1 MPYLM
6 CRRIYFFTAAGGG
19 VRGKGVGTD
28 HDTMTEGGVIIGE
41 CHVSTDIFMLV
52 GDMITE
58 LISGEVI
65 SGNIKEYLKEKCN
78 AIGVDGKETSTGKGK
93 TPGVS
98 RDYKNGIPK
107 EAYINHRSKE
117 RAKSNPDKGLDQDQ
131 LIAGKVSCVI
141 SNRLI

>member
-1 MPYLM
+1 M
-6 CRRIYFFTAAGGG
+6 CRRKYSFTADGGG

-28 HDTMTEGGVIIGE
+28 PVIMTEAGLIIEEYHLFTEIFLPVGE
-41 CHVSTDIFMLV
+41 
-52 GDMITE
+52 MITE

-78 AIGVDGKETSTGKGK
+78 VIGVDGKETSTGKGK

-107 EAYINHRSKE
+107 EAYISHRSKE
-117 RAKSNPDKGLDQDQ
+117 RAESNPDKGLAQDQ
-131 LIAGKVSCVI
+131 LNAGKVSCVI